1 MKDNL
6 KSPPL
11 ALLRQRKKRWE
22 IAYRGKVCA
31 LEEKRTETTLQVS
44 RLKLSGTCVLAKN
57 LCKDHESADRARTR
71 VFRTESSSRASSFN
85 TITNWESAQVQ
96 PECLAHVRL
105 LVFLWSRITKTWES
119 FEVRPCHQFADRG
132 WDILALRMVNGI
144 LTSKHPVDEAKER
157 KRSKHTLQERARKT
171 SHAREHGI
179 GM

>member
-1 MKDNL
+1 MKYNL

-11 ALLRQRKKRWE
+11 ALLQPEVYVKAKEKESWE

-119 FEVRPCHQFADRG
+119 FEERPCHQFADRG
-132 WDILALRMVNGI
+132 WDNLALRMVNW
-144 LTSKHPVDEAKER
+144 A
-157 KRSKHTLQERARKT
+157 
-171 SHAREHGI
+171 SHKQTPS
-179 GM
+179 